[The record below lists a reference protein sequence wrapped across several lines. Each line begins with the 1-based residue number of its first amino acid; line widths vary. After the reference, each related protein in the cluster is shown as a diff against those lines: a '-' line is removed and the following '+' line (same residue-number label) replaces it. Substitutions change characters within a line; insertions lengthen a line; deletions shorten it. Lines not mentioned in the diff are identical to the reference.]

1 MIELIVLGMGFYGL
15 CTGKFSASKG
25 RVLTGTPARI
35 CSLILLA
42 HLPISFA
49 GGFTL
54 GLLGLPQDSW
64 YPLIISLISL
74 FVVITASAIVANRY
88 SGEMTPAA
96 TEDGQSAPA
105 NSQSTSTSPALDN
118 GSPYAVADIPQ
129 APQDTVLRQIGRGL
143 VLAAGLICTMILS
156 VFLNA
161 HGATTA
167 VSAVALILGAAA
179 TIVTYRMLRP
189 QLPSPLS
196 GERGRG

>member
-25 RVLTGTPARI
+25 RMLTGTPARI

-64 YPLIISLISL
+64 YPLVISLISL

-88 SGEMTPAA
+88 SAELTPAA

-105 NSQSTSTSPALDN
+105 NSQSTSTSTSPALDN

-129 APQDTVLRQIGRGL
+129 SPQDTVLRQIGRGL

-189 QLPSPLS
+189 QPTAQWH
-196 GERGRG
+196 